1 MKSDQ
6 VKKGYVRAPHRSL
19 LKATGL
25 TDQEIERP
33 LIGVCNSGNEI
44 IPGHIHLDLI
54 CQAAKSGVR
63 MAGGTPIEFR
73 TIGVCDGIAMGHEGM
88 KYSLV
93 SRELIAD
100 SIEIM
105 VKSHGFDGLV
115 LVASCDKI
123 IPGMIMAAL
132 RLNIPAIL
140 ISGGPMLA
148 GACPGAGTVDL
159 ISVFEAVGKVSSGAI
174 TEQQLKILEDYACPT
189 CGSCAGMFTANSMN
203 CLAEVL
209 GIALPYNGTI
219 PAVHSAR
226 IRLAKQAGMKIMEM
240 VKNNVSIKDITTMK
254 SFENAIAVD
263 MAIGAS
269 TNTVLHLPAIAHE
282 AGIDLTLDLFDSIS
296 KKIPNLCK
304 ISPAGSHHMEDL
316 DRAGGI
322 PAVMKELC
330 QADLLHKN
338 EKNVSGKTIGE
349 IAEAAKNFDTSVIR
363 KVSDPYSKEGGIAIL
378 KGNIAPDGS
387 VIKQSA
393 VVSGMM
399 VHKGPAKVFNGEEDC
414 LSAVLEGK
422 INKGDVIVIRYEGP
436 RGGPG
441 MREML
446 AVTSAIS
453 GKGLGE
459 YVALLTDGRFSGGTR
474 GACIGHISPEAA
486 EGGPIGCIQDGDII
500 EINIPDRKLNVLVSD
515 QEISDRLKK
524 IRHPEKKLSG
534 ILARY
539 RAQVKSASTGAI
551 LKDTI

>member
-1 MKSDQ
+1 MISDQ

-33 LIGVCNSGNEI
+33 LIGICNSGNEI
-44 IPGHIHLDLI
+44 IPGHIHLDSV

-63 MAGGTPIEFR
+63 MAGGTPLEFR

-105 VKSHGFDGLV
+105 AKAHGFDGLV

-123 IPGMIMAAL
+123 IPGMMMAAL

-148 GACPGAGTVDL
+148 GVCPGAGTVDL
-159 ISVFEAVGKVSSGAI
+159 ISVFEAVGKVSSGEI

-189 CGSCAGMFTANSMN
+189 CGSCSGMFTANSMS
-203 CLAEVL
+203 CIAEVL

-219 PAVHSAR
+219 PAVNSAR
-226 IRLAKQAGMKIMEM
+226 IRLAKLAGIKIMEM
-240 VKNNVSIKDITTMK
+240 VKNNVNIRDIVTIK

-282 AGIDLTLDLFDSIS
+282 AGIALTLNLFDSIS
-296 KKIPNLCK
+296 KKVPNLCK

-330 QADLLHKN
+330 EANLLHKD

-349 IAEAAKNFDTSVIR
+349 IAEAAKNFDPSVIR
-363 KVSDPYSKEGGIAIL
+363 KISDPYSNEGGIAIL

-393 VVSGMM
+393 VVSSMM
-399 VHKGPAKVFNGEEDC
+399 VHKGPARVFDGEQEC

-422 INKGDVIVIRYEGP
+422 IKKGDVVIIRYEGP

-459 YVALLTDGRFSGGTR
+459 HVALLTDGRFSGGTR

-486 EGGPIGCIQDGDII
+486 EGGPVACIQDGDMI
-500 EINIPDRKLNVLVSD
+500 EINIPERKLNVLLSEK
-515 QEISDRLKK
+515 EIFDRLKK
-524 IRHPEKKLSG
+524 VKHPEKKLSG

-539 RAQVKSASTGAI
+539 RLLVKNASTGAI
-551 LKDTI
+551 FKDTI

>member
-1 MKSDQ
+1 
-6 VKKGYVRAPHRSL
+6 
-19 LKATGL
+19 
-25 TDQEIERP
+25 
-33 LIGVCNSGNEI
+33 
-44 IPGHIHLDLI
+44 
-54 CQAAKSGVR
+54 
-63 MAGGTPIEFR
+63 
-73 TIGVCDGIAMGHEGM
+73 
-88 KYSLV
+88 
-93 SRELIAD
+93 
-100 SIEIM
+100 
-105 VKSHGFDGLV
+105 
-115 LVASCDKI
+115 
-123 IPGMIMAAL
+123 
-132 RLNIPAIL
+132 
-140 ISGGPMLA
+140 
-148 GACPGAGTVDL
+148 
-159 ISVFEAVGKVSSGAI
+159 
-174 TEQQLKILEDYACPT
+174 
-189 CGSCAGMFTANSMN
+189 MFTANSMN

>member
-6 VKKGYVRAPHRSL
+6 VKKGYMRAPHRSL

>member
-1 MKSDQ
+1 MISDQ

-33 LIGVCNSGNEI
+33 LIGICNSGNEI
-44 IPGHIHLDLI
+44 IPGHIHLDSV
-54 CQAAKSGVR
+54 CQATKSGVR

-105 VKSHGFDGLV
+105 AKSHGFDGLV

-132 RLNIPAIL
+132 RLNLPAIL

-148 GACPGAGTVDL
+148 GVCPGAGTVDL
-159 ISVFEAVGKVSSGAI
+159 ISVFEAVGKVSSGEI

>member
-1 MKSDQ
+1 
-6 VKKGYVRAPHRSL
+6 
-19 LKATGL
+19 
-25 TDQEIERP
+25 
-33 LIGVCNSGNEI
+33 
-44 IPGHIHLDLI
+44 
-54 CQAAKSGVR
+54 
-63 MAGGTPIEFR
+63 
-73 TIGVCDGIAMGHEGM
+73 
-88 KYSLV
+88 
-93 SRELIAD
+93 
-100 SIEIM
+100 
-105 VKSHGFDGLV
+105 
-115 LVASCDKI
+115 
-123 IPGMIMAAL
+123 MAAL

-148 GACPGAGTVDL
+148 GVCPGAGTVDL
-159 ISVFEAVGKVSSGAI
+159 ISVFEAVGKVSSGEI

-189 CGSCAGMFTANSMN
+189 CGSCSGMFTANSMS
-203 CLAEVL
+203 CIAEVL

-219 PAVHSAR
+219 PAVNSAR
-226 IRLAKQAGMKIMEM
+226 IRLAKLAGIKIMEM
-240 VKNNVSIKDITTMK
+240 VKNNVNIRDIVTIK

-282 AGIDLTLDLFDSIS
+282 AGIALTLNLFDSIS
-296 KKIPNLCK
+296 KKVPNLCK

-330 QADLLHKN
+330 EANLLHKD

-349 IAEAAKNFDTSVIR
+349 IAEAAKNFDPSVIR
-363 KVSDPYSKEGGIAIL
+363 KISDPYSNEGGIAIL

-393 VVSGMM
+393 VVSSMM
-399 VHKGPAKVFNGEEDC
+399 VHKGPARVFDGEQEC

-422 INKGDVIVIRYEGP
+422 IKKGDVVIIRYEGP

-459 YVALLTDGRFSGGTR
+459 HVALLTDGRFSGGTR

-486 EGGPIGCIQDGDII
+486 EGGPIACIQDGDMI
-500 EINIPDRKLNVLVSD
+500 EINIPERKLNVLLSEK
-515 QEISDRLKK
+515 EIFDRLKK
-524 IRHPEKKLSG
+524 VKHPEKKLSG

-539 RAQVKSASTGAI
+539 RLLVKNASTGAI
-551 LKDTI
+551 FKDTI